1 MLADTIHATSG
12 AVHTRVAKNKLFFAN
27 VVRTGSPHDP
37 YTIQIIEL
45 VLYSIALVR
54 AKKERGL

>member
-1 MLADTIHATSG
+1 MS
-12 AVHTRVAKNKLFFAN
+12 FAPG
-27 VVRTGSPHDP
+27 VHDP

>member
-1 MLADTIHATSG
+1 MS
-12 AVHTRVAKNKLFFAN
+12 FAP
-27 VVRTGSPHDP
+27 GSPHDP

-54 AKKERGL
+54 TKKERGL